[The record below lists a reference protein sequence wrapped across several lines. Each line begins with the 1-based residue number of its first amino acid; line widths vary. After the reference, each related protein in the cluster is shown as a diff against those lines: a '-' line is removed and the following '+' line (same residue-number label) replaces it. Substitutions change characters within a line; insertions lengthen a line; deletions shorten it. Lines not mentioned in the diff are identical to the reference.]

1 MAKPNFNLGG
11 IRTIVANPVQMER
24 AIQENPEEVVR
35 ELATIALLLP
45 IGQIEANLKQPR
57 LNFDEKA
64 LEELADSI
72 RAHGLI
78 QPITVRRL
86 EGRKYEIISGERRF
100 RAARLAGLAEI
111 PAYIRIANDQQM
123 LEMALIEN
131 IQREDLNAIEIAI
144 SYQRLMDDFSFTQE
158 ALSARVGKDRTTI
171 SNYLRLFKLKSQ
183 MQEAVKERRLSM
195 GHARA
200 LVGITDDDAFQIS
213 LFNKI
218 LAEDLSVRTTEKI
231 VAEYQEQKMMKNG
244 TPAKASK
251 TMPKHLQD
259 IQDRF
264 GAFFGAKVK
273 LRRDE
278 KGKGQIILSFENDA
292 ELNRL
297 IDCIEETA

>member
-45 IGQIEANLKQPR
+45 VEQIEANLKQPR

-64 LEELADSI
+64 LDELADSI
-72 RAHGLI
+72 RAHGII
-78 QPITVRRL
+78 QPLTVRRL
-86 EGRKYEIISGERRF
+86 EGKKYEIISGERRF
-100 RAARLAGLAEI
+100 RAAQRAGLKEV

-158 ALSARVGKDRTTI
+158 ALSGRVGKDRTTI
-171 SNYLRLFKLKSQ
+171 SNYLRLFKLKTP

-200 LVGITDDDAFQIS
+200 LLGITEDDAFQIS
-213 LFNKI
+213 LFHKI

-231 VAEYQEQKMMKNG
+231 VSEYQEQKMMKNG
-244 TPAKASK
+244 LPAKSNKAL
-251 TMPKHLQD
+251 PKHLQE
-259 IQDRF
+259 IQDKF

-273 LRRDE
+273 LKRDE
-278 KGKGQIILSFENDA
+278 KGKGQIVLSFENDA

-297 IDCIEETA
+297 IDCIGE

>member
-72 RAHGLI
+72 KAHGLI

-218 LAEDLSVRTTEKI
+218 LSEDLSVRTTEKI